1 MSTENQ
7 ITIYDTSTTSFP
19 SLQVF
24 ATQELLDPKP
34 VFMFSI
40 ILGGFLLY
48 EFVESL
54 SKYMKA
60 FSIL

>member
-24 ATQELLDPKP
+24 AIKELLDPKP

-48 EFVESL
+48 ELVESL

-60 FSIL
+60 FSVL

>member
-24 ATQELLDPKP
+24 AIQELLDPKP

-48 EFVESL
+48 ELVESL

-60 FSIL
+60 FSVL